1 MSRAINVNLE
11 VATVRQLSAKHNA
24 SISVV
29 ESLISGG
36 TRVVYNN
43 SIDAQEMR
51 AVFTK
56 SIINGTVTRT
66 KWVRNA

>member
-43 SIDAQEMR
+43 SVDAQEMR

-56 SIINGTVTRT
+56 
-66 KWVRNA
+66 

>member
-29 ESLISGG
+29 
-36 TRVVYNN
+36 
-43 SIDAQEMR
+43 
-51 AVFTK
+51 
-56 SIINGTVTRT
+56 
-66 KWVRNA
+66 VRWPPK